1 MIIYAACHVEEEL
14 FRVDCYWGKYAEEI
28 DGYFIKKDDAL
39 NAVKFAENNYRNIGK
54 VEHNDSETIVWIS
67 PDLRYI
73 HYVREIE
80 VK

>member
-1 MIIYAACHVEEEL
+1 MVIYAACHVEEEF
-14 FRVDCYWGKYAEEI
+14 FRVDQYWGDYGEDI

-39 NAVKFAENNYRNIGK
+39 NAVRFAENNYRNFGK